1 LRHAGKNA
9 KSLIPRAD
17 AAPTRQRL
25 PNSSDWLYEI
35 KLDGYRA
42 LAFKRD
48 GKVRLHSRN
57 DNDFGARHPSVVAA
71 LSKLTDDTVIDGEIV
86 ALD

>member
-1 LRHAGKNA
+1 
-9 KSLIPRAD
+9 
-17 AAPTRQRL
+17 L

-42 LAFKRD
+42 VAFKRD
-48 GKVRLHSRN
+48 GKVHLHSRN
-57 DNDFGARHPSVVAA
+57 DNDFSARYPSVVAA